1 MHPLLLAQ
9 LNAAGLDV
17 TGGGSARRSWINLL
31 REVSRTYEQYG
42 VSGQAAGRSSP
53 FSMQD
58 VGKGLPELQEQSLKA
73 LVSEVD
79 NSSTAP
85 VEHSRATATL
95 NSSTPASSGDSHS
108 RSEPEV
114 EEPAIIRDVLF
125 ANLGGNFFVIKH
137 ILSKFVDRAQVTMK
151 SLEQRKREEDWP
163 SLRREA
169 HSLKGASGY
178 VAAAQL
184 NKRAL
189 ALQLAAEDKKVGK
202 EPEVSIEICLAAVQ
216 SEMER
221 VLQSIASILDEAN
234 G

>member
-1 MHPLLLAQ
+1 M
-9 LNAAGLDV
+9 
-17 TGGGSARRSWINLL
+17 
-31 REVSRTYEQYG
+31 
-42 VSGQAAGRSSP
+42 
-53 FSMQD
+53 
-58 VGKGLPELQEQSLKA
+58 LPCLQEQSLKA